1 MCYNKPSRTIVS
13 YAEQMHE
20 EYGTAF
26 LLPFITCKIRKGDRY
41 MDEINKID
49 KQDENATGSL
59 YGIDSVKDYLSAAV
73 VAPLLTAEEEIELA
87 KRIEKG
93 DQEARDKLICSNLRL
108 VISIAKKY
116 QRTRSLSFLDLI
128 QEGNLGL
135 IKAVERY
142 EYDKGFRF
150 STYATWW
157 IKQAITRGIDDQD
170 RVIRIPVHMGGIVR
184 KVMKAVQDKV
194 QEKDERPDNK
204 EIAKELGISEST
216 VKSALRIAAHPI
228 SLETPIGED
237 GNSYLGDFIEATGNV
252 SPEEKAIENSLQME
266 INKQLQTLNEREQTI
281 IEMRFGLN
289 DLPQH
294 TLEQVGNY
302 FGLTRERI
310 RQIEAKALRKLRLPN
325 RSKYLRDFVV

>member
-1 MCYNKPSRTIVS
+1 
-13 YAEQMHE
+13 
-20 EYGTAF
+20 
-26 LLPFITCKIRKGDRY
+26 

-49 KQDENATGSL
+49 KPEENVTASL
-59 YGIDSVKDYLSAAV
+59 SGIDSVKDYLSAAV
-73 VAPLLTAEEEIELA
+73 VAPLLSAEEEIELA
-87 KRIEKG
+87 KRIEEG
-93 DQEARDKLICSNLRL
+93 DQEAKDKLICSNLRL

-116 QRTRSLSFLDLI
+116 QHTRSLSFLDLI

-142 EYDKGFRF
+142 EHDKGFRF

-184 KVMKAVQDKV
+184 KVMKVVQDKV
-194 QEKDERPDNK
+194 QEYDEVPDNK
-204 EIAKELGISEST
+204 EIADELGLPERT
-216 VKSALRIAAHPI
+216 VKQALKIAAHPI

-237 GNSYLGDFIEATGNV
+237 GNSYLGDFIEATGDV
-252 SPEEKAIENSLQME
+252 SPEENAIENSLQTE
-266 INKQLQTLNEREQTI
+266 INKQLQTLNEREQLI

-289 DLPQH
+289 DRPQH

-325 RSKYLRDFVV
+325 RSRYLRDFVV